1 MPTSLS
7 RSEGDIHA
15 DGNPHIHTDPVNAI
29 IIARNILTGLRRVSP
44 DNAAT
49 FTAREQDFERRVL
62 EATIGADLVNVLTAP
77 VAYDLL
83 KSDKLY
89 DFLGTKQYQGK
100 PLLDRLG
107 GWMKEAQVFRGK
119 EIACY
124 HKEWAY
130 FSNRYQVTCAEYIE
144 AKPGIPPTPG
154 HVQEVIALMKQRKIR
169 VLFASNYFDRNQIR
183 QVAQRTGAQ
192 AVDRAGEHQ
201 RRAGR
206 QHLLRPHERL
216 GERPRV
222 RPSRE
227 ALLMDLSLFLPPLAA
242 CLVIVAIH
250 SYLGLHVIAR
260 EVIFVDLSL
269 AQMAALGSAVAILA
283 GSQPDSTAVVP
294 LRARLHHHRRGALRA
309 HAHAG
314 EGPRAAGGVHRH
326 RLRRR
331 LGGGDPGGRPD
342 SARRRGDQGHPG
354 GQPAVGELAGHR
366 PAGRG
371 LRRHRRAFT
380 GCSAAGSSRSRSSP
394 RPRSPTA
401 GASAGGISCST

>member
-1 MPTSLS
+1 MPTPRMLTALLGLAALLARPAAVVAGPAPAVPPVKIVTSLTTYGSIAREIVGDKGTVTSIAQGDEDPHFVQPKPSFVAVLRNADVFVTTGLDLELWVPALLDRAGNRKVSEGGPGYVTAYTGIHLLEVPTSLS

-169 VLFASNYFDRNQIR
+169 VLFASNYFDRNQIQ

-192 AVDRAGEHQ
+192 AVIVPENTNGAPGVNTYFD
-201 RRAGR
+201 
-206 QHLLRPHERL
+206 
-216 GERPRV
+216 
-222 RPSRE
+222 
-227 ALLMDLSLFLPPLAA
+227 LMNAWVNGLAA
-242 CLVIVAIH
+242 AFK
-250 SYLGLHVIAR
+250 G
-260 EVIFVDLSL
+260 
-269 AQMAALGSAVAILA
+269 
-283 GSQPDSTAVVP
+283 
-294 LRARLHHHRRGALRA
+294 GA
-309 HAHAG
+309 
-314 EGPRAAGGVHRH
+314 
-326 RLRRR
+326 
-331 LGGGDPGGRPD
+331 
-342 SARRRGDQGHPG
+342 
-354 GQPAVGELAGHR
+354 
-366 PAGRG
+366 
-371 LRRHRRAFT
+371 T
-380 GCSAAGSSRSRSSP
+380 
-394 RPRSPTA
+394 
-401 GASAGGISCST
+401 